1 MNKTFKHVVLIFSF
15 ICVPFSLAD
24 DVKPAHPEKI
34 QELIKQGESGDVK
47 SQLKLGEYFY
57 YKAERA
63 LRDPA
68 KSLYWYEK
76 AAKQNDLKAQIETSR
91 YYRNAI
97 GTKLDLKKAEFWAIK
112 AAEQGDAKSQS
123 SLAMFYMNNSNVY
136 TNDRELA
143 LPWARKAAQQY
154 DADGLYLLNSYC
166 FEEKGA
172 PRSHSVARAALY
184 GVAVKR
190 NQTFG
195 STIKLMTEKAEVFMS
210 ELSGDE
216 KKAAEKLISEM
227 SVDGELL
234 NKLSQATKDAP
245 CI

>member
-1 MNKTFKHVVLIFSF
+1 MKNIFKCVVLIFSVV
-15 ICVPFSLAD
+15 CVSASFAED
-24 DVKPAHPEKI
+24 AKPAHPEKI
-34 QELIKQGESGDVK
+34 RELIKQGESGDLK
-47 SQLKLGEYFY
+47 SQLILGEYFY
-57 YKAERA
+57 SEAVRP

-97 GTKLDLKKAEFWAIK
+97 GTKLDLKKAEYWAIK
-112 AAEQGDAKSQS
+112 AAEQGDAASQS

-143 LPWARKAAQQY
+143 LPWLRKSAQQY

-172 PRSHSVARAALY
+172 PRSHSIARAALY

-190 NQTFG
+190 NQTYN
-195 STIKLMTEKAEVFMS
+195 STIKLMTRKAEVFMS
-210 ELSGDE
+210 ELSPDE
-216 KKAAEKLISEM
+216 KQAAENLINEM
-227 SVDGELL
+227 LVDGELL
-234 NKLSQATKDAP
+234 NRLSEATKDAP